1 MKEEIEQIISSV
13 EEEIKK
19 GISKGDSL
27 FWIHNSIF
35 YLSFEKKCDRI
46 KIIIENGKNDF
57 FKTSFNL
64 ITIIKTSKKLFF
76 KEKKIYFIKK
86 A

>member
-13 EEEIKK
+13 EEEIENGKN
-19 GISKGDSL
+19 KGDRL
-27 FWIHNSIF
+27 FWIQNSIF
-35 YLSFEKKCDRI
+35 YLSFEKQCDRL

-57 FKTSFNL
+57 FKKSFNL

-76 KEKKIYFIKK
+76 KEKKIYLIKK